1 MYIERNEYIEKL
13 NRRKWN
19 GRVKVIAGLR
29 RSGKSFLLFELFK
42 KQLISEGVNESN
54 IISLALDSL
63 DNTALTDPYV
73 LYDYIKDKITDKSEA
88 YYVFLDEIQYT
99 ISPEEL
105 RQKDIPPRIYGVL
118 NGLLQ
123 MKNVDVYVTGSNSK
137 LLSEDI
143 MTEFR
148 GRGDVVSV
156 FPLSFK
162 EFLPASGKNKEE
174 AFNDYMLYGGLP
186 LVLSYSTME
195 EKAAYLESLFSE
207 IYLKDIIERYRIT
220 KPEVLSN
227 LVNVVC
233 FQTGSLT
240 NISKITDTVNSMMR
254 NKKDERI
261 AHATISSYFK
271 YLMDS
276 FLFSEAKR
284 YDIRGKS
291 YFDGISKYYPTDT
304 GLRNARLNFR
314 QIEETHLMENII
326 FNYLKSS
333 GFRVDVGVIVKNR
346 TDKDG
351 KHIRVPY
358 EIDFVVNKGMYQYYI
373 QSAFRMENAE
383 KMEQE
388 LYPFSITGNS
398 FKKIVVTRHELLPH
412 YDDELLPHYDEKG
425 IFHVGIT
432 DFLLGDYL
440 KE

>member
-233 FQTGSLT
+233 SQTGSLT

-351 KHIRVPY
+351 KHIRIPY

-373 QSAFRMENAE
+373 QSAFRMETAE
-383 KMEQE
+383 KMERE

-412 YDDELLPHYDEKG
+412 YDENG

-440 KE
+440 RE

>member
-233 FQTGSLT
+233 SQTGSLT

-373 QSAFRMENAE
+373 QFAFRMETAE
-383 KMEQE
+383 KMERE

-412 YDDELLPHYDEKG
+412 YDENG

-440 KE
+440 RE